1 MVLGQEMIK
10 LVVLN
15 DRVVGAILIGE
26 TDLEEAIENIILNR
40 FYVGD
45 MKGYLLDPE
54 FNLEDYF
61 DWFVCVFLVQNNVFI
76 RREKTKKL
84 LFDIFL
90 NICVYDMECHA
101 IDFVN

>member
-1 MVLGQEMIK
+1 MIK

-15 DRVVGAILIGE
+15 DLVVGAILIGE

-61 DWFVCVFLVQNNVFI
+61 D
-76 RREKTKKL
+76 
-84 LFDIFL
+84 
-90 NICVYDMECHA
+90 
-101 IDFVN
+101 

>member
-1 MVLGQEMIK
+1 MVLGKEMIK

-61 DWFVCVFLVQNNVFI
+61 D
-76 RREKTKKL
+76 
-84 LFDIFL
+84 
-90 NICVYDMECHA
+90 
-101 IDFVN
+101 

>member
-45 MKGYLLDPE
+45 MKSYLLDPE

-61 DWFVCVFLVQNNVFI
+61 D
-76 RREKTKKL
+76 
-84 LFDIFL
+84 
-90 NICVYDMECHA
+90 
-101 IDFVN
+101 